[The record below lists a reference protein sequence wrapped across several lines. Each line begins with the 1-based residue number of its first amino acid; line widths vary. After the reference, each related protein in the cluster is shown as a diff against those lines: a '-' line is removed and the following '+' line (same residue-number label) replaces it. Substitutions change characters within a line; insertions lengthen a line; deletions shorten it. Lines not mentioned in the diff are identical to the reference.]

1 MNIYKNGN
9 YTVVILQDGTK
20 IRKTND
26 DEFIPSFAENCDVK
40 ITDKCSI
47 GCPWCYEGCT
57 KEGKH
62 GNLFKYKFIE
72 TLHPYTEMALNG
84 NDLNH
89 PQLEE
94 FLNFLKTKKVFANIT
109 VHQKQFINNYDFIK
123 RLIDNKLIYG
133 VGISYNHYNQDFIN
147 KIKEIPNA
155 VLHTINGILSED
167 DINKLKGN
175 NLKVL
180 VLGYKYLQ
188 RGISYSDDNQYIID
202 KNWKYLKEE
211 LPKIIANN
219 YFQLISFDNLSLNQ
233 LDVKRLLSDKE
244 WEEFY
249 MGDDG
254 KYTFYIDMVK
264 GEFSKNS
271 IASERYPIG
280 DKTIDEMFNFITSK
294 NEDANQT

>member
-294 NEDANQT
+294 NEDAN

>member
-9 YTVVILQDGTK
+9 YTVIILQDGTK

-26 DEFIPSFAENCDVK
+26 DKFIPSFAENCDVK

-62 GNLFKYKFIE
+62 GDLFKYKFIE
-72 TLHPYTEMALNG
+72 TLYPYTEMALNG

-133 VGISYNHYNQDFIN
+133 IGISYNHYNQDFID

-280 DKTIDEMFNFITSK
+280 DKTIDEMFKFIISK
-294 NEDANQT
+294 NEVTN